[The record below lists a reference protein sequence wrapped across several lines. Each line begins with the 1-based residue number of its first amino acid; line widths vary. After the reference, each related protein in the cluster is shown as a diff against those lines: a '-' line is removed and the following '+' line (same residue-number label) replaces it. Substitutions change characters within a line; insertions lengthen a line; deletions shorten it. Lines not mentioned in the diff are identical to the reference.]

1 MRGQT
6 QLEPIAYLP
15 KNFRNSYSVQRQ
27 SPDLKLVDQKY
38 EDAQLMNDIQSLIR
52 EETIKMHLPTTPDEQ
67 PILRTDNT
75 KIGGIKYSGSL
86 N

>member
-1 MRGQT
+1 MKIAQEMRGQT

-38 EDAQLMNDIQSLIR
+38 EDARLMNDIQDGQVDCVKCIFYR
-52 EETIKMHLPTTPDEQ
+52 RHPNMAVDTQ
-67 PILRTDNT
+67 
-75 KIGGIKYSGSL
+75 
-86 N
+86 